1 MENTKEKK
9 DNFISLVKVAKSLG
23 ITTEILQYHI
33 DSGAIETV
41 NDMISE
47 IDCTKIKKQMD
58 TYVGIKTFL
67 KQHDSDRFASK
78 YAKNRNKYI
87 DFLEENFYFGIEIIE
102 PEEILFELPE
112 REDFYIT
119 KEDAMLL
126 NYRSE
131 QFFKEFGL
139 SEYDKTRILISYSKN
154 HPLAT
159 EYAKK
164 YLAYIEDDDNIYTP
178 TLTAFA
184 RTIFD
189 ISDLNHLTDE
199 DVILTIEDAD
209 AVRTKELLADFFKY
223 VAKYENVKYHNID
236 FKKREGESDPAYE
249 YADFIRLAR
258 ILFNVDYD
266 KEHNLTLKA
275 LKNSNYIEMWMYLS
289 CHYICGWRS
298 SDICD
303 RWIYPDFKSNDN
315 PFKINIDTLKE
326 DILNGEISDET
337 YDKVALYAIRR
348 IEMAYNIPQKT
359 GMGKLRSE
367 IVPELRTFFGKLIL
381 IAEYHHMTS
390 GEGYMNS
397 HRTAMYRSWVI
408 CRDFFGPDIFEIT
421 GKHSISSRR
430 LNKSYLQGLEQAARD
445 NGSTTLVAHVVA
457 SFARN
462 HANIDTTAMYLK
474 DHGLTGESAEIV
486 LYMMMQRGVFSVSL
500 YNALIAAYPDAFEK
514 LSAKDQTGIMKKIPL
529 SAYELETVGIAL
541 IASDRMTE
549 VFTEGKTDEP
559 KEILKAMFAIAQ
571 GKGKAKDSGIYCKK
585 KALGF
590 ACENPTYESC
600 LANLCPYHVFTSDGV
615 PALVKVIK
623 DYQMKELV
631 TGNSKYGIALK
642 TKIIPAFQDIINA
655 IIKEMSEEDKT
666 GTKKLIEEALNGQFT
681 TKN

>member
-1 MENTKEKK
+1 MNNTNQTN
-9 DNFISLVKVAKSLG
+9 DNFISLIKAAKSLG
-23 ITTEILQYHI
+23 VSTEVLQHDI
-33 DSGAIETV
+33 DTGVIEFV
-41 NDMISE
+41 DRHISE
-47 IDCTKIKKQMD
+47 TDCARIREQID
-58 TYVGIKTFL
+58 TYIGIKTFL
-67 KQHDSDRFASK
+67 KQHDNDRFISK

-87 DFLEENFYFGIEIIE
+87 DFLEENEYFGIEIVE

-119 KEDAMLL
+119 KEDAMFL

-139 SEYDKTRILISYSKN
+139 TEHEKTRLLISQSKN

-159 EYAKK
+159 EYIKK
-164 YLAYIEDDDNIYTP
+164 YLAYIEDDNIYTP
-178 TLTAFA
+178 TLTAFV

-189 ISDLNHLTDE
+189 ISDINHLTDE
-199 DVILTIEDAD
+199 DVISAIEEAD

-236 FKKREGESDPAYE
+236 LKKREGESEPAYE
-249 YADFIRLAR
+249 YADFIKLAK
-258 ILFNVDYD
+258 ILFNTDYD
-266 KEHNLTLKA
+266 KEHSLTLKA
-275 LKNSNYIEMWMYLS
+275 LENSNYAEMWMFLS

-303 RWIYPDFKSNDN
+303 RWIYPDLKSNNN
-315 PFKINIDTLKE
+315 PFKINIYTLKE
-326 DILNGEISDET
+326 DIINGAIPDET
-337 YDKVALYAIRR
+337 YDKVALYAVRR

-381 IAEYHHMTS
+381 MAEYHHMTS

-397 HRTAMYRSWVI
+397 HRAAMYRSWVI
-408 CRDFFGPDIFEIT
+408 CKDFFGPDIFEIT

-462 HANIDTTAMYLK
+462 HANIDTTAVYLK

-514 LSAKDQTGIMKKIPL
+514 LSAKEQTAIMEKIPL
-529 SAYELETVGIAL
+529 SAYELETVGTAL

-549 VFTEGKTDEP
+549 VFNEGKTDEP

-623 DYQMKELV
+623 DYRIKELT

-642 TKIIPAFQDIINA
+642 TKIIPAFQDVINA
-655 IIKEMSEEDKT
+655 IIKEMSEVDKA
-666 GTKKLIEEALNGQFT
+666 GIKKLIEEALNG
-681 TKN
+681 